1 MPFPA
6 KTSLAFP
13 LVIATLNV
21 KSLQGAAL
29 LFGALSFLFYF
40 WGCIL
45 GTWRFPGQGSNRSCS
60 CRPPPQP
67 QQRGIRAES
76 ATCTIALGN
85 AGSLP
90 HGARLG
96 RDLRPPGCHSGAFPL
111 CHGGNSSSPF
121 TFLSRPELPFR
132 LAAPTPTA
140 TRGPK
145 LSEASSLLTVGRG
158 GLQRPLRHPLC
169 RPHPGLSSRQKRP
182 FHLRR
187 PAFFR
192 AGPAC
197 LSCPLLP
204 ELVSGCTLPHTLPL
218 SGITHFSRVD
228 TCVL

>member
-1 MPFPA
+1 MSNPS
-6 KTSLAFP
+6 KVRLCSLALF
-13 LVIATLNV
+13 LFFSI
-21 KSLQGAAL
+21 SGAASSAHGGSQARGRI
-29 LFGALSFLFYF
+29 GAAAAGLH
-40 WGCIL
+40 
-45 GTWRFPGQGSNRSCS
+45 RSHS
-60 CRPPPQP
+60 
-67 QQRGIRAES
+67 
-76 ATCTIALGN
+76 N
-85 AGSLP
+85 AGSEPSLRP
-90 HGARLG
+90 APQLSTTPDLCPTEQG
-96 RDLRPPGCHSGAFPL
+96 RGQDLRPPGCHSGAFPL

-158 GLQRPLRHPLC
+158 GGLQRPLRHPLC
-169 RPHPGLSSRQKRP
+169 RPHRGLSSRQKRP